1 MEDKLVKYHHK
12 AVYYYFKKA
21 GICFSIFIGAFVAVA
36 IPVSIAASMRNTVV
50 ETTKDNADKDTTK
63 VEGKINNLL
72 AF

>member
-36 IPVSIAASMRNTVV
+36 IPISIAAGMRNQVV
-50 ETTKDNADKDTTK
+50 ENDKTESGEQEKT
-63 VEGKINNLL
+63 EGKLSALL
-72 AF
+72 TF